1 MKRNMKSVLALLLAL
16 CMAMSLLCT
25 SVWAAEEDASDES
38 AAAVEVQ
45 EAEAAAAEEESAPEE
60 EEPAPEAEA
69 EEEAP
74 AEEPELET
82 QAPAAAAEPDDFYPT
97 KATATLDGN
106 AVTVKVTHGNISF
119 NLDTRTIIYEGR
131 DLTAGGSWKECVS
144 ESLSNARGY
153 NGGTPY
159 GSKDGSWGDL
169 QLVSGNRYE
178 FRVCYT
184 KQDGTRT
191 AYATTEPITYYSTT
205 QEQAKLD
212 EAIKTALASGKGDIA
227 AENYDG
233 ETLSLGT
240 QFVYQRPL
248 YTMFLSVKGSEGSTV
263 QFHVEILPKF
273 ANNINYNGIEKDG
286 PGYVEGVDY
295 YLDSY
300 YYVGEYGETYR
311 SDVPHNAQDAN
322 FSVDFSNLAF
332 GCNYLKLR
340 LRQDVSGE
348 CKVSGLDEEYVTEE
362 PFCFNYPVGGS
373 VLTANSAASTKDSIS
388 FGKMD
393 TITNNVTE
401 HGMVI
406 QYRKK
411 GDSSWSKKTFLS
423 GSTMKISGLKANT
436 VYEWN
441 AQMYLKSIRH
451 DNGEETTMWSP
462 ATNTF
467 TVRTADKNKP
477 AVKSYKIS
485 GIKYQKHQIDAHW
498 ESTGSGFKWVKTKTW
513 YTTEYTM
520 KITFKSV
527 PKGVCGYWLNKGTYA
542 GTSLVKVKGK
552 TITVKCSTNG
562 KSKGKKTSIYLESC
576 TNTNGTG
583 RGPALKYTYTIK

>member
-1 MKRNMKSVLALLLAL
+1 MKRNLKSVLALLLAL
-16 CMAMSLLCT
+16 CMAISLLCA
-25 SVWAAEEDASDES
+25 SVWAAEEDASVPDES
-38 AAAVEVQ
+38 AAAEVIEVQ
-45 EAEAAAAEEESAPEE
+45 EEDASAEDESAPEE

-74 AEEPELET
+74 AEEPALEP
-82 QAPAAAAEPDDFYPT
+82 QADEPGDFYPT
-97 KATATLDGN
+97 KATASLDGN
-106 AVTVKVTHGNISF
+106 SVTVKVTHGNLSF
-119 NLDTRTIIYEGR
+119 NLGTRKIIFEGR
-131 DLTAGGSWKECVS
+131 DLTAGGSWKECIS

-153 NGGTPY
+153 NGGTSE
-159 GSKDGSWGDL
+159 GSKDGVWGDL

-184 KQDGTRT
+184 KQDGTPT
-191 AYATTEPITYYSTT
+191 TYATTEPVTYYSTT

-212 EAIKTALASGKGDIA
+212 EAIKTALASGKGDIT

-233 ETLSLGT
+233 ENLSLST

-248 YTMFLSVKGSEGSTV
+248 YTVFLSVKGAEGSTV
-263 QFHVEILPKF
+263 QFHVEILPKY
-273 ANNINYNGIEKDG
+273 ANNINDNGIEKGG

-295 YLDSY
+295 CLDGY
-300 YYVGEYGETYR
+300 YYVGEHGETYS
-311 SDVPHNAQDAN
+311 SDVPLNAQDAN

-362 PFCFNYPVGGS
+362 PFCFNVVVGS
-373 VLTANSAASTKDSIS
+373 SLLTANNAASTKDSIS
-388 FGKMD
+388 FGKLAVLSE
-393 TITNNVTE
+393 NVTE
-401 HGMVI
+401 NGIVI

-411 GDSSWSKKTFLS
+411 GDSSWSEKTFTG
-423 GSTMKISGLKANT
+423 GSTMKISGLSANT
-436 VYEWN
+436 AYEWR
-441 AQMYLKSIRH
+441 AQMYLKSKRH
-451 DNGEETTMWSP
+451 DNGNETTMWSP
-462 ATNTF
+462 ATSTF

-498 ESTGSGFKWVKTKTW
+498 ESTGNGYKWVKTQTW

-527 PKGVCGYWLNKGTYA
+527 PKGVCGYWLDKGTNA
-542 GTSLVKVKGK
+542 SSSLVKVKGK
-552 TITVKCSTNG
+552 TITVKCSTKG
-562 KSKGKKTSIYLESC
+562 KAKGKKTSIYLESC
-576 TNTNGTG
+576 TNANGTG
-583 RGPALKYTYTIK
+583 RGPALKFSYKIPK